1 MRASLQGMSGQPHAR
16 RCESKEKPIWSFSGF
31 NSKTERRSTSCGN
44 RKKNMILAPKMLCGY
59 RVLDITQFVAGPT
72 CTRLLAEAGADV
84 IKIEL
89 APTGDRSRFQGLKP
103 RSPEYKN
110 TSQSTYYFQQNHSK
124 RSLALDFKHQKS
136 RELLRKLVAKCD
148 VVVENF
154 TPGVMSRAGL
164 GYEDLRKIN
173 PKIIMCS
180 ISFAGQSGP
189 LSDKPGYD
197 YIAQALAGITGVI
210 GEPDGKPAQVPI
222 AIGDASTGVAAAMAV
237 GFALLHRERT
247 GEGQFIEATLVD
259 TYFHMHEANVPKVAI
274 RGNSFIPKREGSLH
288 PNGGPVGVFD
298 CGRDE
303 YLVICALAHQWPQMI
318 KALGMPE
325 LEKDPRFAS
334 ARARSDNN
342 RLIAD
347 IIEKW
352 LKSFPSRDAAIAAL
366 EKERIPCAPVL
377 TLNEAMAQPH
387 LMERATV
394 RRVRDPQLGEFAIPG
409 NPVRFSEWPE
419 PRELKAD
426 LLGAH
431 NEKILGDVGLTNED
445 IAQLYSENV
454 IVRDALLNIPAEQ
467 LHSKAS

>member
-1 MRASLQGMSGQPHAR
+1 MS
-16 RCESKEKPIWSFSGF
+16 
-31 NSKTERRSTSCGN
+31 
-44 RKKNMILAPKMLCGY
+44 LAPKMLCGY

-124 RSLALDFKHQKS
+124 RSLALDFKHPKG

-347 IIEKW
+347 VIEKW

-377 TLNEAMAQPH
+377 TLNDAMAQPH
-387 LMERATV
+387 LMERGTV
-394 RRVRDPQLGEFAIPG
+394 RQVRDPQIGPFAIPG
-409 NPVRFSEWPE
+409 SPVRFSAWSDDS
-419 PRELKAD
+419 ELRAD
-426 LLGAH
+426 LLGEH

>member
-1 MRASLQGMSGQPHAR
+1 
-16 RCESKEKPIWSFSGF
+16 
-31 NSKTERRSTSCGN
+31 
-44 RKKNMILAPKMLCGY
+44 MLTGY

-89 APTGDRSRFQGLKP
+89 APYGDRSRFQGLKP
-103 RSPEYKN
+103 RAPEHKN
-110 TSQSTYYFQQNHSK
+110 TSQSTYFFQQNHSK
-124 RSLALDFKHQKS
+124 KSLALDFKHPKS
-136 RELLRKLVAKCD
+136 HELLKKLVAKCD

-164 GYEDLRKIN
+164 GYEDLKKIN
-173 PKIIMCS
+173 PKLIMCS
-180 ISFAGQSGP
+180 ISFAGQTGP

-210 GEPDGKPAQVPI
+210 GDPEGKPAQVPV

-247 GEGQFIEATLVD
+247 GEGQFIEATLID

-274 RGNSFIPKREGSLH
+274 RGDSFVPKREGSLH

-303 YLVICALAHQWPQMI
+303 YLVICALAHQWPQMV

-342 RLIAD
+342 KLIAD
-347 IIEKW
+347 IVEEW
-352 LKSFPSRDAAIAAL
+352 LKRFPSRDAAIAAL

-377 TLNEAMAQPH
+377 TLNDAMAQPH
-387 LMERATV
+387 LVERGTV
-394 RRVRDPQLGEFAIPG
+394 RRVRDAQIGPFAIPG
-409 NPVRFSEWPE
+409 SPVRFSAWSDQIE
-419 PRELKAD
+419 PKAD
-426 LLGAH
+426 LLGEH
-431 NEKILGDVGLTNED
+431 NEEILNGLDLSRDD
-445 IAQLYSENV
+445 IAQLYSEKI
-454 IVRDALLNIPAEQ
+454 IVQDPSLRSQDLGKHA
-467 LHSKAS
+467 KAS

>member
-1 MRASLQGMSGQPHAR
+1 MSLP
-16 RCESKEKPIWSFSGF
+16 
-31 NSKTERRSTSCGN
+31 
-44 RKKNMILAPKMLCGY
+44 PKMLCGY

-103 RSPEYKN
+103 RSLEYKK
-110 TSQSTYYFQQNHSK
+110 TSHSTYYFQQNHSK
-124 RSLALDFKHQKS
+124 RSLAVDFKHPKS

-164 GYEDLRKIN
+164 GYEDLQKIN
-173 PKIIMCS
+173 SKIIMCS
-180 ISFAGQSGP
+180 ISFAGQTGP

-197 YIAQALAGITGVI
+197 YIAQALSGITGVI

-222 AIGDASTGVAAAMAV
+222 AIGDTSTGVAAAMAV

-247 GEGQFIEATLVD
+247 GEGQFIEATLLD

-274 RGNSFIPKREGSLH
+274 CGDSFIPKRAGSLH

-298 CGRDE
+298 CGRNE
-303 YLVICALAHQWPQMI
+303 YLVICALAHQWPQVV

-325 LEKDPRFAS
+325 LEWDPRFAS

-342 RLIAD
+342 SLIAD
-347 IIEKW
+347 IVERW
-352 LKSFPSRDAAIAAL
+352 LKSFPSRDAAIAVL
-366 EKERIPCAPVL
+366 ERERIPCAPVL
-377 TLNEAMAQPH
+377 TLNDAMAQPH
-387 LMERATV
+387 LLERETV
-394 RRVRDPQLGEFAIPG
+394 RHVADPQIGPFAIPG
-409 NPVRFSEWPE
+409 SPVRFSAWSDHS
-419 PRELKAD
+419 ELRAD
-426 LLGAH
+426 LLGEH
-431 NEKILGDVGLTNED
+431 NEEILGDIGLTNEE
-445 IAQLYSENV
+445 IAQLYSEQV
-454 IVRDALLNIPAEQ
+454 IVRDALLNIPAEP

>member
-1 MRASLQGMSGQPHAR
+1 MSLS
-16 RCESKEKPIWSFSGF
+16 
-31 NSKTERRSTSCGN
+31 
-44 RKKNMILAPKMLCGY
+44 PKMLTGY

-110 TSQSTYYFQQNHSK
+110 TSQSTYFFQQNHSK
-124 RSLALDFKHQKS
+124 RSLALDFKHPKS
-136 RELLRKLVAKCD
+136 RALLRKLAAKCD
-148 VVVENF
+148 VLVENF

-164 GYEDLRKIN
+164 GYEDLKKIN
-173 PKIIMCS
+173 PKLIMCS
-180 ISFAGQSGP
+180 ISFAGQTGP

-197 YIAQALAGITGVI
+197 YIAQALAGITGLI
-210 GEPDGKPAQVPI
+210 GEPEGRPAQVPI

-274 RGNSFIPKREGSLH
+274 RGDAFVPKREGSLH

-298 CGRDE
+298 CGRGE
-303 YLVICALAHQWPQMI
+303 FIVICALAHQWPQMV

-342 RLIAD
+342 KLVAEI
-347 IIEKW
+347 
-352 LKSFPSRDAAIAAL
+352 L
-366 EKERIPCAPVL
+366 E
-377 TLNEAMAQPH
+377 T
-387 LMERATV
+387 
-394 RRVRDPQLGEFAIPG
+394 
-409 NPVRFSEWPE
+409 
-419 PRELKAD
+419 PR
-426 LLGAH
+426 
-431 NEKILGDVGLTNED
+431 
-445 IAQLYSENV
+445 
-454 IVRDALLNIPAEQ
+454 
-467 LHSKAS
+467 

>member
-1 MRASLQGMSGQPHAR
+1 MS
-16 RCESKEKPIWSFSGF
+16 
-31 NSKTERRSTSCGN
+31 
-44 RKKNMILAPKMLCGY
+44 LAPNMLTGY

-103 RSPEYKN
+103 RSPEHRN
-110 TSQSTYYFQQNHSK
+110 TSQSTYFFQQNHSK
-124 RSLALDFKHQKS
+124 KSLALDFKHPKS
-136 RELLRKLVAKCD
+136 QELLRKLAAKCD
-148 VVVENF
+148 VLVENF
-154 TPGVMSRAGL
+154 TPGVMARAGL
-164 GYEDLRKIN
+164 GYEDLKKIN

-180 ISFAGQSGP
+180 ISFAGQTGP
-189 LSDKPGYD
+189 MSDRPGYD

-210 GEPDGKPAQVPI
+210 GEPGGRPAQVPI

-274 RGNSFIPKREGSLH
+274 RGDAFVPAREGSLH
-288 PNGGPVGVFD
+288 PNGGPVGIFD
-298 CGRDE
+298 CGRNE
-303 YLVICALAHQWPQMI
+303 FLVVCVLAHQWSQLV

-342 RLIAD
+342 KLVAD
-347 IIEKW
+347 ILEKW
-352 LKSFPSRDAAIAAL
+352 LKTFPSREGAMAAL
-366 EKERIPCAPVL
+366 EKQRIPCAPVL

-387 LMERATV
+387 LIERGTV
-394 RRVRDPQLGEFAIPG
+394 RQVSDAQIGKFAIPG
-409 NPVRFSEWPE
+409 NPVRFSAWTEQP
-419 PRELKAD
+419 ELKAD
-426 LLGAH
+426 LLGEH
-431 NEKILGDVGLTNED
+431 NEEILRDLGLTSDD
-445 IAQLYSENV
+445 IAGLYSEKV
-454 IVRDALLNIPAEQ
+454 IVQDAQ
-467 LHSKAS
+467 LRAGEKQPRSQAS

>member
-1 MRASLQGMSGQPHAR
+1 MNMS
-16 RCESKEKPIWSFSGF
+16 
-31 NSKTERRSTSCGN
+31 
-44 RKKNMILAPKMLCGY
+44 LAPKMLTGY

-103 RSPEYKN
+103 RSAEHKN
-110 TSQSTYYFQQNHSK
+110 TSQSTYFFQQNHSK
-124 RSLALDFKHQKS
+124 RSLALDFKHPKS
-136 RELLRKLVAKCD
+136 RELLRKLAAKCD
-148 VVVENF
+148 VLVENF

-164 GYEDLRKIN
+164 GYDDLRKIN
-173 PKIIMCS
+173 PKLIMCS

-210 GEPDGKPAQVPI
+210 GEPDGRPAQVPV
-222 AIGDASTGVAAAMAV
+222 AMGDASTGVAAAMAI

-274 RGNSFIPKREGSLH
+274 RGDAFVPKREGSLH

-298 CGRDE
+298 CGRGE
-303 YLVICALAHQWPQMI
+303 FIVICALAHQWPQMV

-325 LEKDPRFAS
+325 LENDPRFAS

-342 RLIAD
+342 KLVAEILER
-347 IIEKW
+347 W
-352 LKSFPSRDAAIAAL
+352 LKTFPSRDAAIAAL

-387 LMERATV
+387 LVERGTV
-394 RRVRDPQLGEFAIPG
+394 RKVSDPQIGPFAIPG
-409 NPVRFSEWPE
+409 NPVRFSAWSDQA
-419 PRELKAD
+419 ELKAD
-426 LLGAH
+426 LLGEH
-431 NEKILGDVGLTNED
+431 NEQILHELGLSDDD
-445 IAQLYSENV
+445 IAQLYSEKV
-454 IVRDALLNIPAEQ
+454 IVQDPSLKSQ
-467 LHSKAS
+467 QQSTHSKAF

>member
-1 MRASLQGMSGQPHAR
+1 MSL
-16 RCESKEKPIWSFSGF
+16 
-31 NSKTERRSTSCGN
+31 T
-44 RKKNMILAPKMLCGY
+44 PKMLCGY

-89 APTGDRSRFQGLKP
+89 APTGDRSRLQGLKP
-103 RSPEYKN
+103 RSSEHKN

-124 RSLALDFKHQKS
+124 RSLALDFKHPKG

-180 ISFAGQSGP
+180 ISFAGQTGP

-222 AIGDASTGVAAAMAV
+222 AIGDTSTGVAAAMAV

-247 GEGQFIEATLVD
+247 GEGQFIEATLLD

-274 RGNSFIPKREGSLH
+274 RGDSFIPKRAGSLH

-303 YLVICALAHQWPQMI
+303 YLVICSLAHQWPQMI

-342 RLIAD
+342 GLIAE
-347 IIEKW
+347 IVEKW
-352 LKSFPSRDAAIAAL
+352 LRSFPSRDAAIAVL
-366 EKERIPCAPVL
+366 ERERIPCAPVH
-377 TLNEAMAQPH
+377 TLNEAMVQPH
-387 LMERATV
+387 LVERGTV
-394 RRVRDPQLGEFAIPG
+394 RQVKDPQIGPFAIPG
-409 NPVRFSEWPE
+409 SPVRFSAWPDQS
-419 PRELKAD
+419 ELRAD
-426 LLGAH
+426 LMGEH
-431 NEKILGDVGLTNED
+431 NEEILGDIGLTNED
-445 IAQLYSENV
+445 IAQLYTENV
-454 IVRDALLNIPAEQ
+454 IVRDALLNVPVEQ
-467 LHSKAS
+467 LHSKASQYSPEARYQDNLA